1 MENEPWIT
9 DDQMVA
15 ALAGGDVNY
24 LCLFHYFGERG
35 GRKNGTFYVNI
46 TWLIVDIKD
55 WKWNYTTTTATMYK
69 YDLLYMSMTLGGLRW
84 GGGQPPRWPPP
95 LRAYF
100 QMTGVDFI
108 IYIYIFWT
116 LEQVSIH
123 RAIYVLKTIK
133 KIYNIL

>member
-46 TWLIVDIKD
+46 TWLYVELDIKE

-69 YDLLYMSMTLGGLRW
+69 YDLLYMSLTLCGLMGVGGNHPVDPHRSEHIS
-84 GGGQPPRWPPP
+84 RWPE
-95 LRAYF
+95 L
-100 QMTGVDFI
+100 
-108 IYIYIFWT
+108 
-116 LEQVSIH
+116 
-123 RAIYVLKTIK
+123 
-133 KIYNIL
+133 IL